1 MKCNFYPKQSFAKA
15 EDKDVGLC
23 DKGRDIWGLRQRS
36 SREEEEKRIKVNE
49 FFDQL
54 LECGGGIETGVWQ
67 RKCFIN

>member
-36 SREEEEKRIKVNE
+36 SREEEEMRMKVIHMNCLISSSSVVE
-49 FFDQL
+49 
-54 LECGGGIETGVWQ
+54 G
-67 RKCFIN
+67 